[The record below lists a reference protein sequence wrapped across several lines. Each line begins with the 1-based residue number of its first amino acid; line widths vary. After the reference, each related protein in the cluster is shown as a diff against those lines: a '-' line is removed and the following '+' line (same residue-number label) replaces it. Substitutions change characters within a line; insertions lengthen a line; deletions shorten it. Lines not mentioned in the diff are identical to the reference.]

1 MTDPVTTDGRIDSID
16 QCRGFAILVMIGGN
30 FASKFAFM
38 PWLLTHQKYGLTIAE
53 LFAPIFFFVVGVAFR
68 LSFLKRVERDGLAAA
83 RRAALRRYAII
94 TVIGLI
100 VYIDHLWDALTHIG
114 MAGLLILPFIH
125 RSPRVRALMAVVY
138 LALFQMAFMWTGYG
152 TWLMERRLN
161 GGPLGALSWGFIV
174 LMGTLAYDWLA
185 TARPR
190 VVLTGLIASGLILG
204 AAGWALSLPWPGIK
218 EAWPFTRYG
227 MTAPYPVI
235 ASGTSFGVLAF
246 FYCTADLLRFRFPM
260 LTPFGE
266 NPLVMYLFLGALVGL
281 SKLVI
286 HFTHEPTFPVAFL
299 TYVAMCAL
307 SYAVARFLHN
317 RQIRLRI

>member
-1 MTDPVTTDGRIDSID
+1 MTTDGRVASID
-16 QCRGFAILVMIGGN
+16 QCRGFAILIMIGGN

-68 LSFLKRVERDGLAAA
+68 LSFLKRLERDGLAAA

-114 MAGLLILPFIH
+114 MAGLLILPFID

-152 TWLMERRLN
+152 EWLMGRRLN

-190 VVLTGLIASGLILG
+190 VVLTRFMIFGLALV

-246 FYCTADLLRFRFPM
+246 FYCTADLLRVRFPM

-266 NPLVMYLFLGALVGL
+266 NPLVMYLFLGVLVGL
-281 SKLVI
+281 SKLII
-286 HFTHEPTFPVAFL
+286 HFTHEPTLPEALLAFA
-299 TYVAMCAL
+299 AMCAL
-307 SYAVARFLHN
+307 SYGVARFLQN
-317 RQIRLRI
+317 RGIHLRV